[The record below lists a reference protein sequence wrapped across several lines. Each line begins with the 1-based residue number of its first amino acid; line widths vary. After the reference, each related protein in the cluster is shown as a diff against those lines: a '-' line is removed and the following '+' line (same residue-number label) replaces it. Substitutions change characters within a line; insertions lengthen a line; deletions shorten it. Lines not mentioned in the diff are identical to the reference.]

1 MEPLVVLWYFDEI
14 ETIQADLLQP
24 AVVNK
29 ILGLEYA
36 WEKDKEV
43 IAQLVLLYTIIA
55 YDRISLDLR
64 AS

>member
-1 MEPLVVLWYFDEI
+1 MQPLVVLWYFDEI

-24 AVVNK
+24 AVANK

-36 WEKDKEV
+36 WEKDKAV

-55 YDRISLDLR
+55 YDSISRSLR